1 MISNRKKIIFVENR
15 YRTDL
20 WYVIAEYYQKLGH
33 EVHIIFQNLTFDK
46 KNSSFKNH
54 VIKYP
59 SPSAE
64 DLNTEEKKYYEKII
78 TTHRGIN
85 YFGINNYSFIK
96 YYDKKIRKIIDKIK
110 PDFVFGESTLF
121 HELLIIN
128 YCKEIGILYLHPSSS
143 RYPKNRFSFYLYDS
157 LTPYKG
163 SGEKLDFEKAQQM
176 VNKIADRKV
185 LPDYMNRNL
194 KKPNIFEKIYD
205 KLVLSIEYYKGE
217 KFNTP
222 SPFAKLNLDLKY
234 KFILIYFNFLSQ
246 PFIKNSEGLNIL
258 YPMQMQPEANID
270 VWGYPNNNQAK
281 IIKDIIRNTSK
292 KDRLFIKPNPKSKY
306 EIDYR
311 IINLIKE
318 FPKKI
323 VALKNN
329 TRMDDIIDDID
340 LVITVSGTISIECIF
355 KNKPIIMCGQGIQ
368 SSQKNCVKIN
378 NISEISKYLELVRKN
393 TFPKISEKEKVNF
406 INELLSKSYD
416 GVNGDG
422 LHNKVYLNEKN
433 NMSKLRSAY
442 KSIIEFD

>member
-33 EVHIIFQNLTFDK
+33 EVHIIFQNLAFDK
-46 KNSSFKNH
+46 KNSSFNNH

-78 TTHRGIN
+78 TAHRGIN

-110 PDFVFGESTLF
+110 PNFVFGESTLF

-163 SGEKLDFEKAQQM
+163 SGEELDFETAQEM
-176 VNKIADRKV
+176 VNKIAERKV
-185 LPDYMNRNL
+185 LPDYMNRSL
-194 KKPNIFEKIYD
+194 KKPSILEKIYD
-205 KLVLSIEYYKGE
+205 KLLLIIEHYKGE

-222 SPFAKLNLDLKY
+222 SPFTKLYLDFKF
-234 KFILIYFNFLSQ
+234 KFILIFFNFLSR
-246 PFIKNSEGLNIL
+246 PFIKNSAGLNIL

-270 VWGYPNNNQAK
+270 VWGYPHNNQAK
-281 IIKDIIRNTSK
+281 IIRDIIKNISK

-306 EIDYR
+306 EIDFR
-311 IINLIKE
+311 ILKLIKKHPNKV
-318 FPKKI
+318 FAI
-323 VALKNN
+323 RSSVAMNE
-329 TRMDDIIDDID
+329 IIDDID
-340 LVITVSGTISIECIF
+340 LVITVTGTISIECVF
-355 KNKPIIMCGQGIQ
+355 KNKPVLIFGQGIQ
-368 SSQKNCVKIN
+368 SSQNNCVKIN
-378 NISEISKYLELVRKN
+378 NISEISKYLELLRKN
-393 TFPKISEKEKVNF
+393 IFPKLSDDEKIIF
-406 INELLSKSYD
+406 INELLSSSYH
-416 GVNGDG
+416 GINGDG
-422 LHNKVYLNEKN
+422 LHNRSYINDEKN
-433 NMSKLRSAY
+433 LNRLKTAY
-442 KSIIEFD
+442 GNIIQN

>member
-15 YRTDL
+15 YRTHL

-33 EVHIIFQNLTFDK
+33 EVHIIFQNLAFFK
-46 KNSSFKNH
+46 KNSSFINH

-78 TTHRGIN
+78 TSHRGIN

-96 YYDKKIRKIIDKIK
+96 YYDKKIRKIIDKIR

-163 SGEKLDFEKAQQM
+163 SGEELDLETAQEM
-176 VNKIADRKV
+176 VNKIVNRKL

-205 KLVLSIEYYKGE
+205 KLVLIIEYYKGE

-222 SPFAKLNLDLKY
+222 SPFTKLYLDFKF
-234 KFILIYFNFLSQ
+234 KFILFLFNFLSR

-270 VWGYPNNNQAK
+270 VWGYPHNNQSK
-281 IIKDIIRNTSK
+281 IIKDIVENISN
-292 KDRLFIKPNPKSKY
+292 KDRLIIKPNPKSKY

-318 FPKKI
+318 FPDKVI
-323 VALKNN
+323 ALKNN
-329 TRMDDIIDDID
+329 TPMDDIIEGID

-355 KNKPIIMCGQGIQ
+355 KNKPVIMFGQGIQ
-368 SSQKNCVKIN
+368 SNQKNCIKIN
-378 NISEISKYLELVRKN
+378 NISKIRDHLKLIKKN
-393 TFPKISEKEKVNF
+393 LFPQISEKEKVDF
-406 INELLSKSYD
+406 INELTCTSYE
-416 GVNGDG
+416 GINGDG
-422 LHNKVYLNEKN
+422 LHNKVHLNEST
-433 NMSKLRSAY
+433 NMSKLRIAY
-442 KSIIEFD
+442 KSIIEFN